1 MNKKEMKI
9 CLIILLIII
18 IVAVIIFL
26 QKNEENIQINIEGL
40 AEEIA
45 KSSAFEDQLEKVDS
59 EMTMQDYNF
68 STDEVAQLVSYQG
81 SGASSEEIVILQVK
95 EKSNINSVKDK
106 INTRLAER
114 KEAFE
119 SYLPEEVGKIDN
131 SILRV
136 EGNYII
142 LCVAKDANTVNNVI
156 NEYIK

>member
-1 MNKKEMKI
+1 MDKRKIKI
-9 CLIILLIII
+9 CLLILLIII
-18 IVAVIIFL
+18 IAAVIIFL

-40 AEEIA
+40 AEKIA
-45 KSSAFEDQLEKVDS
+45 KSSAFEDQLEKVDF

-68 STDEVAQLVSYQG
+68 STDEVVQLVSYQG

-106 INTRLAER
+106 INARLTER

-131 SILRV
+131 AILRV

-142 LCVAKDANTVNNVI
+142 LCIAKDTNTVNTII
-156 NEYIK
+156 NDYIK

>member
-1 MNKKEMKI
+1 MNKKEMNI

-26 QKNEENIQINIEGL
+26 QKNEVNIQINIEGL